1 MKTKERTNAMRRA
14 ARALRKGKG
23 GKEKQE
29 VAWEFVEGGFED
41 RGYIAVSQIF
51 EPHEDGTT
59 GYEPGNW
66 FWCMHCERAY
76 PSGSFKRDKKNGL
89 LLCPYPDCS
98 GDIVFDARGWDM
110 LLECN
115 SENPVIPE
123 RGTVYPLYG
132 HGTK

>member
-1 MKTKERTNAMRRA
+1 MRRA

-23 GKEKQE
+23 GREKNG
-29 VAWEFVEGGFED
+29 VAWEFVEGGFDD
-41 RGYIAVSQIF
+41 RHYIAVSEIF

-76 PSGSFKRDKKNGL
+76 PSGSFKREGKHGL

-98 GDIVFDARGWDM
+98 GDLLLDAKGWNM
-110 LLECN
+110 LLDCHPEY
-115 SENPVIPE
+115 PVIPV
-123 RGTVYPLYG
+123 RGAVYPLYG
-132 HGTK
+132 HGSE